1 MYILLFAAAVMMGA
15 GLYMA
20 LCAWTQ
26 VPTGKTI
33 KMMMLTGKRKG
44 GKKEKLLD
52 VYVTRAAVKLKRFVH
67 LDTLHQAKIQT
78 ALDVTDQAITPEV
91 YLLKACIKAALIA
104 FCGLPFLP
112 VIPFFFLIAVSLSV
126 TVWFGCYYSAL
137 DSAKKRK
144 VRIELE
150 LPRFTAALSQGLQ
163 NSRDVLTLLTSYR
176 KIAGKDLGK
185 ELDLTIAEMKTGNY
199 EHALIHLESRVGSPL
214 LSDVSRGLIGTI
226 RGDDQSMYFRMIAF
240 DMRQLEQ
247 AALKKE
253 AAKRPRQIQKYS
265 MFMLFCIL
273 VIYGVVLGTE
283 IAGSLGLFFV

>member
-1 MYILLFAAAVMMGA
+1 MYILLFTAAVLMST
-15 GLYMA
+15 GLYLA

-33 KMMMLTGKRKG
+33 KMMMLTAKGKGEKR
-44 GKKEKLLD
+44 EKLLD
-52 VYVTRAAVKLKRFVH
+52 VYITRIAVKLERFVR
-67 LDTLHQAKIQT
+67 LDTLHKTKIQT
-78 ALDVTDQAITPEV
+78 ALDCADKDITPEV
-91 YLLKACIKAALIA
+91 YLLRACIKAVLIA
-104 FCGLPFLP
+104 LCGLPFLL
-112 VIPFFFLIAVSLSV
+112 VMPFFFLLTVGLAVS
-126 TVWFGCYYSAL
+126 VWFGEYYSAL
-137 DSAKKRK
+137 DAAKKRK
-144 VRIELE
+144 SRIELE
-150 LPRFTAALSQGLQ
+150 LPGFTAALSQGLQ
-163 NSRDVLTLLTSYR
+163 NSRDVLTLLTGYR

-199 EHALIHLESRVGSPL
+199 EHALIHLEARIGSPL

-273 VIYGVVLGTE
+273 IIYGVVLGTE
-283 IAGSLGLFFV
+283 ITGSLGLFFV